1 VKGDKQFESK
11 MTTYKP
17 TCNGMTRDKSTCNT
31 NKGEQRAECENVF
44 MDVGFT
50 LLKSTIGTGIFK
62 SSLMT
67 YELVSIKS

>member
-31 NKGEQRAECENVF
+31 NKCKQRAEGEFFF
-44 MDVGFT
+44 MDVGVT
-50 LLKSTIGTGIFK
+50 LLKSTIVTAIFK

>member
-11 MTTYKP
+11 MATYKP
-17 TCNGMTRDKSTCNT
+17 TCNGMTRYKSTCNT
-31 NKGEQRAECENVF
+31 NTCEQRAEGENGF
-44 MDVGFT
+44 MDVGVK
-50 LLKSTIGTGIFK
+50 LLKSTIVTAIFK